1 MKLLNSVRQSVQD
14 RKLKQR
20 LKMQRREAAFTIIS
34 IISAVLFVVGMVI
47 GIINII
53 ESIKKRFSKKKKEET
68 PVIYNKEIVF
78 VEEKDE
84 TAEESA
90 EPNETPKEKRT
101 RIIDRFKSSK

>member
-53 ESIKKRFSKKKKEET
+53 ESIKKRFTKKKKEET
-68 PVIYNKEIVF
+68 PAFTIKRLSLL
-78 VEEKDE
+78 K
-84 TAEESA
+84 
-90 EPNETPKEKRT
+90 KRT
-101 RIIDRFKSSK
+101 RPQRKAPNLTRLQKKKEQE